1 MVPVIF
7 DLGEDESRIKRFMSD
22 RDYPWDPAWG
32 EFDLFSSY
40 RVLSRATKV
49 AVDSDGVIVFRG
61 GYGRMG
67 LERWEKIFIELA
79 GS

>member
-1 MVPVIF
+1 MLF
-7 DLGEDESRIKRFMSD
+7 DLREDESRINRFMSE

-32 EFDLFSSY
+32 EFDVFSNY
-40 RVLSRATKV
+40 RVLSRSTKV

-61 GYGRMG
+61 GYGRIG
-67 LERWEKIFIELA
+67 LERWEKIFAELA